1 MRAGLVV
8 EASDYRWSSAGWATG
23 GRPVA
28 VGTAVACCPPHR
40 PVLALLTHTVP
51 TLDSWRRSARLRCFA
66 HTLKPA
72 FPAFPARCPERV
84 RLLRVLLS
92 QQPSLRNLRRRLPAF
107 VRLPRRYY
115 AAVRLPAAVHRGLMA
130 HRLLLPARTLPA
142 GGNGVSRFSRIEFL
156 CMHGVFDSAGPRLA
170 RVFASARCCLPCCP
184 TPSAPRNTRFR
195 SSIPSLQIPLSNASS
210 AALLLLSHGS
220 GPGWFAIPSLY
231 DSFIRYSMPVYPG
244 AIRTEGSRPTNRCE
258 GSVMLLQPSA
268 SIEGACRTEGAI
280 W

>member
-1 MRAGLVV
+1 MKPVRIGGRARDG
-8 EASDYRWSSAGWATG
+8 RPG

-115 AAVRLPAAVHRGLMA
+115 AAVRLLAAVHGGLMA
-130 HRLLLPARTLPA
+130 HRLLLPARLLPRAATGSPGSRA
-142 GGNGVSRFSRIEFL
+142 GSFSACL
-156 CMHGVFDSAGPRLA
+156 GSSTPRGRASLALA
-170 RVFASARCCLPCCP
+170 RMRVVA
-184 TPSAPRNTRFR
+184 FR
-195 SSIPSLQIPLSNASS
+195 T
-210 AALLLLSHGS
+210 G
-220 GPGWFAIPSLY
+220 
-231 DSFIRYSMPVYPG
+231 
-244 AIRTEGSRPTNRCE
+244 
-258 GSVMLLQPSA
+258 
-268 SIEGACRTEGAI
+268 
-280 W
+280 

>member
-1 MRAGLVV
+1 MTTSCGI
-8 EASDYRWSSAGWATG
+8 WSSAGWATG

-51 TLDSWRRSARLRCFA
+51 TLDIWRRSACFA

-72 FPAFPARCPERV
+72 VPAFPARCPERV

-130 HRLLLPARTLPA
+130 HRLLLPARPLPA
-142 GGNGVSRFSRIEFL
+142 GATGVPRF
-156 CMHGVFDSAGPRLA
+156 ARLG
-170 RVFASARCCLPCCP
+170 
-184 TPSAPRNTRFR
+184 
-195 SSIPSLQIPLSNASS
+195 
-210 AALLLLSHGS
+210 LLS
-220 GPGWFAIPSLY
+220 I
-231 DSFIRYSMPVYPG
+231 
-244 AIRTEGSRPTNRCE
+244 
-258 GSVMLLQPSA
+258 
-268 SIEGACRTEGAI
+268 
-280 W
+280 